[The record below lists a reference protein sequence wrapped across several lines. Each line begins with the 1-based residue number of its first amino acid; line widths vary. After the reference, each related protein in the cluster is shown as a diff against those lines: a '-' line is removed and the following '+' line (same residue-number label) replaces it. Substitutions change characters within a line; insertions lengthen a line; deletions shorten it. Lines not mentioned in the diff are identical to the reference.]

1 MTRLV
6 YIIDTSSLI
15 ELNKHN
21 PMDIYQTPWQK
32 MDGLVKNGRLYAP
45 KEVLDEI
52 KRFDDALV
60 EWTKKHPEMFKDPTK
75 EQIEIVKE
83 ILKKYPSL
91 IKKGKRFAADPWVI
105 ALAIEMIRSPQKTLD
120 IEVKRIVV
128 TEEKI
133 RGNKVRIPFVCEDY
147 TVEAIDILDMFR
159 LEDWKF

>member
-1 MTRLV
+1 MTELV

-15 ELNKHN
+15 EMNKHN
-21 PMDIYQTPWQK
+21 PMDIYETPWKK
-32 MDGLVKNGRLYAP
+32 MDNLVKTGRLYAP

-52 KRFDDALV
+52 KRFDDDLA
-60 EWTKKHPEMFKDPTK
+60 EWAKKHPQMFKEPTK
-75 EQIEIVKE
+75 EQIDIVKE

-105 ALAIEMIRSPQKTLD
+105 ALAIELIRNSQTTLVK
-120 IEVKRIVV
+120 VKRIVV

-147 TVEAIDILDMFR
+147 TVEAIDVLDMFR
-159 LEDWKF
+159 LENWKF

>member
-21 PMDIYQTPWQK
+21 PMDIYKTPWQK
-32 MDGLVKNGRLYAP
+32 MDGLAKNSRLYAP
-45 KEVLDEI
+45 REVLDEI
-52 KRFDDALV
+52 KRFDDALA
-60 EWTKKHPEMFKDPTK
+60 EWAKKHPNMFKDPTK

-91 IKKGKRFAADPWVI
+91 IKKGKQFAADPWVI
-105 ALAIEMIRSPQKTLD
+105 ALAIEMISSPQKTLD
-120 IEVKRIVV
+120 IKVKRIVV

-133 RGNKVRIPFVCEDY
+133 RGNKVRIPFVCQDY

-159 LEDWKF
+159 LEAWEF

>member
-1 MTRLV
+1 MTRSV

-21 PMDIYQTPWQK
+21 PMDIYQTPWKK
-32 MDGLVKNGRLYAP
+32 MNGLVKLGRLYAP
-45 KEVLDEI
+45 REVLDEI
-52 KRFDDALV
+52 NRFDDVLAEWAKINSKMFV
-60 EWTKKHPEMFKDPTK
+60 EPTE
-75 EQIEIVKE
+75 EQIKIAQE

-105 ALAIEMIRSPQKTLD
+105 ALAIEMIRSPQTTLVK
-120 IEVKRIVV
+120 VKRIVV

-133 RGNKVRIPFVCEDY
+133 RGNKVRIPYVCQEY

-159 LEDWKF
+159 MEGWKF